1 MKLEKKKSSSMDK
14 ILNKLRRAQMKAEK
28 MRTLTPVQQEQHVSK
43 TWKVFSFTKYGKIW
57 SPSSCFASHVP

>member
-28 MRTLTPVQQEQHVSK
+28 MRSLRLVQQEHHVSK
-43 TWKVFSFTKYGKIW
+43 TRKVFSLAKYGKIW
-57 SPSSCFASHVP
+57 SPSSCFASQAL